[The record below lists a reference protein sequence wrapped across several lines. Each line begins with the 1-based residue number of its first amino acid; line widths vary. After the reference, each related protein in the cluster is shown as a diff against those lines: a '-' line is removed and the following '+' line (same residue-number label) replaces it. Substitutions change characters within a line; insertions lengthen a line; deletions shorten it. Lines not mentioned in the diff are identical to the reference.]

1 MKKSGHFFFNKPLGL
16 GYDDGI
22 NSAIQVCHLL
32 NNEDKTISELVEN
45 LPKTYQSPT
54 MSPYCK
60 DDEKYDVIVQLIA
73 IFQFDIYLDY

>member
-1 MKKSGHFFFNKPLGL
+1 MDISFLNKPLGF

-32 NNEDKTISELVEN
+32 DSQNKKISELIHE

-54 MSPYCK
+54 MAPF
-60 DDEKYDVIVQLIA
+60 L
-73 IFQFDIYLDY
+73 